1 MKVLFLLVTTDEETF
16 MAENIGEMKDYYFTT
31 WQSEFS
37 PVASDLLNRIEL
49 NQSQLE
55 PLQ

>member
-1 MKVLFLLVTTDEETF
+1 MWTDEETF
-16 MAENIGEMKDYYFTT
+16 TSENTGEMKDYYLTT
-31 WQSEFS
+31 WQTEFS
-37 PVASDLLNRIEL
+37 PVASDLLNRIEV